1 MSMKLAR
8 TLESI
13 YGDFK
18 IWCHD
23 ANIEHRYLIEFE
35 PYRYNFVGERDD
47 TLPRNSYSIHI
58 TWVEETESLKITCVR
73 DNKKNRNHWVDSYL
87 HVFQGIVDN
96 LIDTIK
102 QLERTCA

>member
-1 MSMKLAR
+1 MTMKLAK

-18 IWCHD
+18 IWCPD

-35 PYRYNFVGERDD
+35 PYQYNFVGERDD
-47 TLPRNSYSIHI
+47 TLPRNSYSIHV
-58 TWVEETESLKITCVR
+58 TWIEETESLKITCVR
-73 DNKKNRNHWVDSYL
+73 DNKKNRNHWADSYL
-87 HVFQGIVDN
+87 HTFQKVVDN
-96 LIDTIK
+96 LSHIIK